1 MMFTPPS
8 TTLLALERAE
18 AMATTN
24 VPTIPAVTD
33 LVGYDALVN
42 FIRREGVDRMEGD
55 FLEIGCFL
63 GGGTAKLARLAR
75 ITGKLVW
82 VIDVFD
88 PGFDHTANTNGDR
101 MADLYHGYLHSSS
114 QEEIFR
120 AITRPWAD
128 RIRVIKE
135 DSRKA
140 SLPDGTR
147 LAFAFGDGNH
157 DPIWVRNDFQLIWS
171 HLLPGGWAGFHDYGG
186 DLPEVTAALDSMM
199 RDQAAEIERVETM
212 KERWVLL
219 VKKRSSSTNL
229 TLKDSQ
235 Q

>member
-1 MMFTPPS
+1 MMFRPPS
-8 TTLLALERAE
+8 STLLVLDRAE
-18 AMATTN
+18 AFPGTN
-24 VPTIPAVTD
+24 APPIPAVTD

-42 FIRREGVDRMEGD
+42 FIRREEVDRMEGD

-63 GGGTAKLARLAR
+63 GGGTAKLARLAQA
-75 ITGKLVW
+75 TGKLVW

-101 MADLYHGYLHSSS
+101 MADLYHGYLQSSS

-120 AITRPWAD
+120 AVTKPWAD

-147 LAFAFGDGNH
+147 LTFAFGDGNH
-157 DPIWVRNDFQLIWS
+157 DPVWVKNDFQLIWS

-199 RDQAAEIERVETM
+199 HDHAAEIERVETM

-219 VKKRSSSTNL
+219 IKKRSAVPQT
-229 TLKDSQ
+229 
-235 Q
+235 

>member
-1 MMFTPPS
+1 MFSLPS
-8 TTLLALERAE
+8 KSLLVLDRSEPVAVA
-18 AMATTN
+18 N
-24 VPTIPAVTD
+24 PVSIPAVTD
-33 LVGYDALVN
+33 LVGYEALVN
-42 FIRREGVDRMEGD
+42 LIRREGLDRMQGD

-63 GGGTAKLARLAR
+63 GGGTAKLAQLAQG
-75 ITGKLVW
+75 TGKRVW

-88 PGFDHTANTNGDR
+88 PNFDHTENTNGDQ
-101 MADLYHGYLHSSS
+101 MADLYHGFLQNSS

-120 AITRPWAD
+120 AVTKPWAD
-128 RIRVIKE
+128 CIRVIKE

-140 SLPDGTR
+140 RLPEGTC

-157 DPIWVRNDFQLIWS
+157 DPIWVKNDFHLIWS

-199 RDQAAEIERVETM
+199 RESAAEIERVETI

-219 VKKRSSSTNL
+219 IKKRGGPQTP
-229 TLKDSQ
+229 TKDF
-235 Q
+235 

>member
-1 MMFTPPS
+1 MFAPPS
-8 TTLLALERAE
+8 STLLVLERAE
-18 AMATTN
+18 
-24 VPTIPAVTD
+24 TISRNKVLPVPAVTD

-42 FIRREGVDRMEGD
+42 FLRREEVDRIDGD

-63 GGGTAKLARLAR
+63 GGGTAKLASVAQA
-75 ITGKLVW
+75 TGKLVW

-101 MADLYHGYLHSSS
+101 MADLYRGYLQSSS

-120 AITRPWAD
+120 AVTKPWAD
-128 RIRVIKE
+128 CIRVIKE

-140 SLPDGTR
+140 FLPDGTR

-157 DPIWVRNDFQLIWS
+157 DPVWVENDFRLIWS

-186 DLPEVTAALDSMM
+186 DLPEVTAVLDAMM
-199 RDQAAEIERVETM
+199 REHALEIERVETM

-219 VKKRSSSTNL
+219 IKKRSSATNL
-229 TLKDSQ
+229 TPKDSQ

>member
-1 MMFTPPS
+1 MFTLPS
-8 TTLLALERAE
+8 STLLVLERAK
-18 AMATTN
+18 AIPRTK
-24 VPTIPAVTD
+24 VPVLPAVTD

-42 FIRREGVDRMEGD
+42 FMRREEIDLMEGD

-63 GGGTAKLARLAR
+63 GGGTAKLARLAQS
-75 ITGKLVW
+75 TGKLVW

-88 PGFDHTANTNGDR
+88 PGFDHTANTKGDR
-101 MADLYHGYLHSSS
+101 MADLYHGYLQSSS

-120 AITRPWAD
+120 AVTKPWAEC
-128 RIRVIKE
+128 IRVIKE

-157 DPIWVRNDFQLIWS
+157 DPIWVENDFRLIWR

-186 DLPEVTAALDSMM
+186 DLPEVTATLDAMM
-199 RDQAAEIERVETM
+199 RGHASEIERIETM

-219 VKKRSSSTNL
+219 VKKRSNSTNL
-229 TLKDSQ
+229 TVKDSQ

>member
-1 MMFTPPS
+1 MIFAPPS
-8 TTLLALERAE
+8 STLLTLDRTAE
-18 AMATTN
+18 LAAQNTL
-24 VPTIPAVTD
+24 PIPAVTD

-42 FIRREGVDRMEGD
+42 FNRKEGLDRMPGD

-63 GGGTAKLARLAR
+63 GGGTAKLAQLAR
-75 ITGKLVW
+75 VTGKLVW

-88 PGFDHTANTNGDR
+88 PSFDHTANTNGDR
-101 MADLYHGYLHSSS
+101 MADLYRGHLQSSS

-120 AITRPWAD
+120 AVTRPWAD
-128 RIRVIKE
+128 CIRVIKE

-140 SLPDGTR
+140 SLPEGTR

-157 DPIWVRNDFQLIWS
+157 DPIWVKNDFQLIWD

-199 RDQAAEIERVETM
+199 RDHTCEIERVETM

-219 VKKRSSSTNL
+219 VKKRCDLTNL
-229 TLKDSQ
+229 TTKDSQ

>member
-8 TTLLALERAE
+8 STLLVLERTE
-18 AMATTN
+18 AIPRTN
-24 VPTIPAVTD
+24 APPIPAVTD

-63 GGGTAKLARLAR
+63 GGGTAKLARLAQA
-75 ITGKLVW
+75 TGKLVW

-101 MADLYHGYLHSSS
+101 MADLYHGYLQSSS

-135 DSRKA
+135 DSRNA
-140 SLPDGTR
+140 SLPEGTR

-157 DPIWVRNDFQLIWS
+157 DPIWVKSDFQLIWS
-171 HLLPGGWAGFHDYGG
+171 HLHPGGWAGFHDYGG

-199 RDQAAEIERVETM
+199 RDHASEIERVEIM

-219 VKKRSSSTNL
+219 VKKSSTNL

>member
-1 MMFTPPS
+1 MFSLPS
-8 TTLLALERAE
+8 KSLLVLDREQP
-18 AMATTN
+18 
-24 VPTIPAVTD
+24 VPTTKVPPVPAVTD
-33 LVGYDALVN
+33 LVGYDALVQ
-42 FIRREGVDRMEGD
+42 FLRREGLDRLDGD

-75 ITGKLVW
+75 ATGKLVW

-88 PGFDHTANTNGDR
+88 PGFDLTKNTNGDQ
-101 MADLYHGYLHSSS
+101 MADLYRGYLQSSS

-120 AITRPWAD
+120 RVTEPWAD
-128 RIRVIKE
+128 CIRVIQE

-140 SLPDGTR
+140 HLPERTR
-147 LAFAFGDGNH
+147 LAFGFGDGNH
-157 DPIWVRNDFQLIWS
+157 DPIWVKSDFHLIWS

-186 DLPEVTAALDSMM
+186 DLPEVTAALDSLM
-199 RDQAAEIERVETM
+199 REHASEIERVEMM

-219 VKKRSSSTNL
+219 LKKRGDSTIL
-229 TLKDSQ
+229 TSKDSQ

>member
-8 TTLLALERAE
+8 SSLLVLERAE
-18 AMATTN
+18 EIATTSAPR
-24 VPTIPAVTD
+24 VPAVTD

-42 FIRREGVDRMEGD
+42 FIRREGLDRMEGD
-55 FLEIGCFL
+55 LLEIGCFL
-63 GGGTAKLARLAR
+63 GGGTAKLARLAQIR
-75 ITGKLVW
+75 KKLVW

-88 PGFDHTANTNGDR
+88 PSFDHTANTNGDR
-101 MADLYHGYLHSSS
+101 MADLYHGYLQSSS

-120 AITRPWAD
+120 AVTRPWAD
-128 RIRVIKE
+128 SIRVIKE

-140 SLPDGTR
+140 TLPEGTR

-157 DPIWVRNDFQLIWS
+157 DSIWVKNDFQLIWS

-199 RDQAAEIERVETM
+199 RDHASEIERVETM

-219 VKKRSSSTNL
+219 VKKRGSSIHL
-229 TLKDSQ
+229 TVKDYHQ
-235 Q
+235 